1 MFYRFVTIL
10 NNETV
15 QVLQHACLMGWFF
28 VLFFFSKKRKS
39 NFLYM
44 REQQAYTEA
53 ENLKLVLQVVTS
65 MGIVRVLFAAFYISK
80 TFMKSLQIV
89 QWYYFPLFLKEV
101 RDYTEMEAWLIK
113 NRYNQKST
121 CLSCFVQ
128 VYEKSMIDFLLPVCD
143 YNFLSLT
150 VLFF

>member
-1 MFYRFVTIL
+1 MPALWVGF
-10 NNETV
+10 
-15 QVLQHACLMGWFF
+15 
-28 VLFFFSKKRKS
+28 LFCFSKKRKS

-89 QWYYFPLFLKEV
+89 Q
-101 RDYTEMEAWLIK
+101 
-113 NRYNQKST
+113 
-121 CLSCFVQ
+121 
-128 VYEKSMIDFLLPVCD
+128 
-143 YNFLSLT
+143 
-150 VLFF
+150 

>member
-1 MFYRFVTIL
+1 
-10 NNETV
+10 
-15 QVLQHACLMGWFF
+15 
-28 VLFFFSKKRKS
+28 
-39 NFLYM
+39 M

-143 YNFLSLT
+143 YNFLLLT